1 MVEAAADAATPGWN
15 LSPTEARALQE
26 RLRGQVVTSGAPEN
40 VRLIAG
46 TDISAGHLGTR
57 GRAAV
62 VLIEYPSLR
71 PVEVATHEDEIRFPY
86 VPGLLSF
93 REIPL
98 LLPAFAALT
107 RVPDLVLVDGQGY
120 AHPRRLGLAAHLGL
134 LLAMPTIGVAKS
146 RLTGTAAPVG
156 NERGAREPLIDRG
169 ETIGEVVRTRTG
181 VAPLYISVGNLIG
194 LDEAVA
200 WVLRLTKG
208 LRLPEP
214 TRLAHQAAAGV
225 DVVAAAAHTEEK
237 QRKKMGRG

>member
-1 MVEAAADAATPGWN
+1 MQDWN
-15 LSPTEARALQE
+15 LSPAEARALQE
-26 RLRGQVVTSGAPEN
+26 RLRGEVVTRGTPEN
-40 VRLIAG
+40 VTLVAG
-46 TDISAGHLGTR
+46 TDVSAGHLGTR

-71 PVEVATHEDEIRFPY
+71 PVEAAMHEDEIRFPY

-98 LLPAFAALT
+98 LLPAFAELMRT
-107 RVPDLVLVDGQGY
+107 PDLVLVDGQGY
-120 AHPRRLGLAAHLGL
+120 AHPRRLGLASHLGL
-134 LLAMPTIGVAKS
+134 LLGKPTIGVAKS
-146 RLTGTAAPVG
+146 RLIGTAAPVG
-156 NERGAREPLIDRG
+156 NERGAREPLLDHD

-181 VAPLYISVGNLIG
+181 VAPLYISIGNLIG
-194 LDEAVA
+194 LDAAVE

-225 DVVAAAAHTEEK
+225 DVVRAAAHTEEK
-237 QRKKMGRG
+237 RRTPGRG